1 MRHGPVHTVTVVSL
15 SILAGGQS
23 ALLHAQA
30 TFNMD
35 LLEKNDHLPAV
46 DLQRFNQQA
55 ASRRAYPVSWQVN
68 GVTLD
73 AVRPSRFARTIADS
87 SRPALSRK
95 ICCRPELTRPCCP
108 RRPAQRPAHVPNS
121 THCCRAARSI
131 SILLTAAGN
140 DHSSGADDAPA
151 RIMFPL
157 RCGTKV
163 LAPFR
168 VTIVIQAP
176 ASVPARAA
184 PSAITI

>member
-15 SILAGGQS
+15 SILLGGQS

-55 ASRRAYPVSWQVN
+55 GQPPGAYPVSWQVN

-73 AVRPSRFARTIADS
+73 ARKTVTFRQNDRGQLTPC
-87 SRPALSRK
+87 LRK

-131 SILLTAAGN
+131 SILLI
-140 DHSSGADDAPA
+140 SGW
-151 RIMFPL
+151 
-157 RCGTKV
+157 
-163 LAPFR
+163 
-168 VTIVIQAP
+168 
-176 ASVPARAA
+176 
-184 PSAITI
+184 